1 MNPEPASPG
10 LFHSARKL
18 LTNLAGLAHTR
29 LELLSTELREE
40 LARLGEILLA
50 AIVSLFIAFLGI
62 AFAAVAVMIAV
73 GEPYRFA
80 VAVLFAVSFLIIVAL
95 AVVVGPGKVL
105 NWAARAAAFFGL
117 TRRLAAALR
126 DHPR

>member
-18 LTNLAGLAHTR
+18 LANLAGLAHTR
-29 LELLSTELREE
+29 LELLSTELQEE

-50 AIVSLFIAFLGI
+50 AIVSLFFAFLGI

-73 GEPYRFA
+73 GEPYRLA
-80 VAVLFAVSFLIIVAL
+80 VAVLFAVLFLIIGAL
-95 AVVVGPGKVL
+95 SAWWMRRV
-105 NWAARAAAFFGL
+105 ARAKPRVFDASLGE
-117 TRRLAAALR
+117 LR
-126 DHPR
+126 KDRDLLMPQP

>member
-18 LTNLAGLAHTR
+18 LANLAGLAHTR
-29 LELLSTELREE
+29 LELLSTELQEE

-50 AIVSLFIAFLGI
+50 AIVSLFFAFLGI

-73 GEPYRFA
+73 GKGYRLA
-80 VAVLFAVSFLIIVAL
+80 VAVLFAVLFLIIGAL
-95 AVVVGPGKVL
+95 SAWWMRRV
-105 NWAARAAAFFGL
+105 ARAKPRVFDASLGE
-117 TRRLAAALR
+117 LR
-126 DHPR
+126 KDRDLLMPQP